1 MTAGE
6 DRPVERVVGRYA
18 LYGEIAS
25 GGMATVHFGRLQ
37 GPVGFS
43 RTVAIKRLHPQ
54 FAKDPEFVS
63 MFLDEARL
71 AARIQHPNVVAT
83 LDVVA
88 LEGELFLVME
98 YVQGESLA
106 RLIRNLRQLGAR
118 IPPRVVGSIM
128 AGVLYGLH
136 AAHEAKSERGQPLGI
151 VHRDVSP
158 QNILV
163 GSDGVTRV
171 LDFGVAKAAGRVQTT
186 REGQIKGKL
195 AYMAPEQ
202 IRGFPVDRRTDVY
215 GAAVVLWEA
224 LTNRRLFDGEHEGII
239 LHRVLEGEVHPPSR
253 LQPDLPTAL
262 DMVVMRGLSRD
273 PGYRFQSAREMAVA
287 LEDVMPMATS
297 RAVGEWLEQIAGDS
311 LARRAERVKEI
322 ESVSSSGQGPGGL
335 TLIRSGSLNPT
346 PAGVATP
353 LPFGPHGPP
362 ASLSQVSS
370 ISVSKPRTVS
380 PPVGGRSR
388 RVLALLGSLAAIG
401 VVVAV
406 LNVRSGAAPD
416 PVAGESIDAPAGVA
430 AGPPAPTP
438 PPTPE
443 ASAPPAASVAT
454 SATPAATTS
463 SAVATTA
470 RPPPRPS
477 PRPKPVAAPDGK
489 PKTVSPTAAAP
500 PNCNPPYTVD
510 AAGIRRI
517 KPECL

>member
-1 MTAGE
+1 
-6 DRPVERVVGRYA
+6 
-18 LYGEIAS
+18 
-25 GGMATVHFGRLQ
+25 
-37 GPVGFS
+37 
-43 RTVAIKRLHPQ
+43 
-54 FAKDPEFVS
+54 
-63 MFLDEARL
+63 
-71 AARIQHPNVVAT
+71 
-83 LDVVA
+83 
-88 LEGELFLVME
+88 
-98 YVQGESLA
+98 
-106 RLIRNLRQLGAR
+106 
-118 IPPRVVGSIM
+118 
-128 AGVLYGLH
+128 
-136 AAHEAKSERGQPLGI
+136 
-151 VHRDVSP
+151 
-158 QNILV
+158 
-163 GSDGVTRV
+163 
-171 LDFGVAKAAGRVQTT
+171 
-186 REGQIKGKL
+186 
-195 AYMAPEQ
+195 
-202 IRGFPVDRRTDVY
+202 
-215 GAAVVLWEA
+215 
-224 LTNRRLFDGEHEGII
+224 